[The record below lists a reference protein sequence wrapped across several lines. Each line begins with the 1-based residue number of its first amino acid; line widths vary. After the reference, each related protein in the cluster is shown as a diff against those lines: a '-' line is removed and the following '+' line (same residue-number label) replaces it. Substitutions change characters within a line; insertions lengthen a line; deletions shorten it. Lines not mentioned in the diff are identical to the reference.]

1 MSIKS
6 FFAKC
11 LCLAIMSMPLTLS
24 AQNYDSDSIPE
35 VELSEVRVLSSRVP
49 LTRAQTPVLVRVISR
64 DEILAAPSSTVEQIL
79 KTASGVDVRQRGDGV
94 QTDISLR
101 GGTFDQITILLN
113 GINISSPHTGH
124 LSADFPVSVDDIER
138 IEILEGPSA
147 RVFGTQSFC
156 GTINIVTVDAD
167 PSKNG
172 YTFASQGVVNT
183 FVGDNDHYGANI
195 SAAFSHNAGYN
206 AKGSPNRFVHNFSA
220 GYITDNG
227 DVSNSSYSVSRVY
240 YRGGYRADN
249 IKADLQ
255 AGYSYKPFDA
265 NTFYGAASQDQWE
278 SNEHFLLSAN
288 AEITSGNFH
297 FNPVVALD
305 RRYDHYQWHKDSPKG
320 ENFHRC
326 DVSTIGF
333 NAWTKSILGRSSI
346 GVEMRSEQIFS
357 TKLGEP
363 LDSSKFFATRGLD
376 AENGI
381 NYSHSANR
389 TNITVIM
396 EHDFLLN
403 KWTVALAAPA
413 VYNSM
418 LDYQWRWCPGVDI
431 SYRPNLYWKI
441 YTNLNTA
448 MRMPTFTDLYYSGAN
463 IVGTQ
468 DLDPERA
475 LDYSMGVRRRNE
487 LVDAGVTVFG
497 SHKTDMIDWVVYADE
512 PDGKTYRSGNFELDN
527 IGVETDFAIRPRA
540 LWSNSFVT
548 KIGAQYSYINSDIE
562 YNRPVAASKYA
573 QEYLRHKVTADIEF
587 NPVKGLTF
595 CTEYRYQYREGEG
608 NEPYSLVDMAV
619 NYTFKQFTFYVQA
632 YNLFNEEY
640 FDFSYIE
647 QPGRRITAGL
657 KYKFR
662 IK

>member
-1 MSIKS
+1 MKRFNDYLKDFLFVS
-6 FFAKC
+6 
-11 LCLAIMSMPLTLS
+11 LAVMPLVGMAQDTL
-24 AQNYDSDSIPE
+24 PE
-35 VELSEVRVLSSRVP
+35 HELSEVRILSSRVP

-64 DEILAAPSSTVEQIL
+64 DEILAAPSSSVEQIL
-79 KTASGVDVRQRGDGV
+79 KTASGVDVRQRGEGV

-183 FVGDNDHYGANI
+183 FVGDHGHYGANL

-206 AKGSPNRFVHNFSA
+206 AKGNPNRFVHNISA
-220 GYITDNG
+220 GYVSDDG
-227 DVSNSSYSVSRVY
+227 DVNNSSYSISRFY
-240 YRGGYRADN
+240 YRGGYRANDV
-249 IKADLQ
+249 KADIQ

-265 NTFYGAASQDQWE
+265 NTFYGAASTDQWE

-297 FNPVVALD
+297 FNPVIALD

-320 ENFHRC
+320 ENYHRC
-326 DVSTIGF
+326 DVSTMGF
-333 NAWTKSILGRSSI
+333 NAWTKSSLGRSSI

-357 TKLGEP
+357 TKLGEV
-363 LDSSKFFATRGLD
+363 LDSSKFFPTRGID
-376 AENGI
+376 AASDI
-381 NYSHSANR
+381 LYSHSANR

-396 EHDFLLN
+396 EHDFLFN

-418 LDYQWRWCPGVDI
+418 LDYQWRWCPGVDV
-431 SYRPNLYWKI
+431 SFRPNIYWKM
-441 YTNLNTA
+441 YANVNSA

-463 IVGTQ
+463 IVGNS

-475 LDYSMGVRRRNE
+475 LDYSLGVRRRNE
-487 LVDAGVTVFG
+487 FFETGVTLFG
-497 SHKTDMIDWVVYADE
+497 SHKTDMIDWVILASE
-512 PDGKTYRSGNFELDN
+512 PDGKTYRSGNFAMETL
-527 IGVETDFAIRPRA
+527 GCETDFALYLNKIWTNPI
-540 LWSNSFVT
+540 VT
-548 KIGAQYSYINSDIE
+548 KIGAQYSYIDADITYPE
-562 YNRPVAASKYA
+562 PIIASKYA
-573 QEYLRHKVTADIEF
+573 QEYLRHKVAADIEL
-587 NPVKGLTF
+587 NPVKGLTL
-595 CTEYRYQYREGEG
+595 CAQYRYQYRVGEG
-608 NEPYSLVDMAV
+608 NDPYSLVDFST
-619 NYTFKQFTFYVQA
+619 NYTLKRLTFYVQV
-632 YNLFNEEY
+632 YNLFNKEY

-647 QPGRRITAGL
+647 QPGLRVTGGV
-657 KYKFR
+657 KYRF
-662 IK
+662 

>member
-1 MSIKS
+1 MSINNLLFKS
-6 FFAKC
+6 VV
-11 LCLAIMSMPLTLS
+11 LLMLSMPCVSS
-24 AQNYDSDSIPE
+24 AQIVYQDSLPD
-35 VELSEVRVLSSRVP
+35 VEISEVRILSSRVP
-49 LTRAQTPVLVRVISR
+49 LSSVQTPVLVRVISR
-64 DEILAAPSSTVEQIL
+64 DEILAAPSSTIEQIL

-124 LSADFPVSVDDIER
+124 LSADFPVSIDDIER
-138 IEILEGPSA
+138 IEVLEGPSA

-172 YTFASQGVVNT
+172 YSFASQGVVNT
-183 FVGDNDHYGANI
+183 FVGDNGHYGANI
-195 SAAFSHNAGYN
+195 SAAFSHNAGYKAN
-206 AKGSPNRFVHNFSA
+206 GSPNRFVHNFSA
-220 GYITDNG
+220 GYISDDG
-227 DVSNSSYSVSRVY
+227 DVANSSYRVSRIY

-249 IKADLQ
+249 IKGDFQ

-265 NTFYGAASQDQWE
+265 NTFYGAASTDQWE

-297 FNPVVALD
+297 FNPVIALD
-305 RRYDHYQWHKDSPKG
+305 RRYDHYQWHKNSHVG

-326 DVSTIGF
+326 DVSTMGF
-333 NAWTKSILGRSSI
+333 NAWTKSSLGRSSI
-346 GVEMRSEQIFS
+346 GIEMRSEQIYS

-363 LDSSKFFATRGLD
+363 LDSAKFFATRGID
-376 AENGI
+376 AENEI
-381 NYSHSANR
+381 KYSHSANR

-396 EHDFLLN
+396 EHDFLFN

-418 LDYQWRWCPGVDI
+418 LDYQWRWCPGVDV
-431 SYRPNLYWKI
+431 SYRPNIFWKI
-441 YTNLNTA
+441 YANLNTA

-475 LDYSMGVRRRNE
+475 LDYSFGIRRKNE
-487 LVDAGVTVFG
+487 LIDAGVTLFG
-497 SHKTDMIDWVVYADE
+497 SHKTNMIDWVIYNDE
-512 PDGKTYRSGNFELDN
+512 PDGQTYRSGNFEMEN
-527 IGVETDFAIRPRA
+527 FGGEADFTIRPRA
-540 LWSNSFVT
+540 VWSNSYIT
-548 KIGAQYSYINSDIE
+548 RIGAQYSYIDADVEHNQPII
-562 YNRPVAASKYA
+562 ASKYA
-573 QEYLRHKVTADIEF
+573 QEYLRHKVTANIEL
-587 NPVKGLTF
+587 NPIKNLTL
-595 CTEYRYQYREGEG
+595 CAEYRYQYRVGEG
-608 NEPYSLVDMAV
+608 NDPYSLVDIST
-619 NYTFKQFTFYVQA
+619 NYNFKKMTFYVQV
-632 YNLFNEEY
+632 YNLLNKEY

-647 QPGRRITAGL
+647 QPGRRFIGGV
-657 KYKFR
+657 KYRF
-662 IK
+662 